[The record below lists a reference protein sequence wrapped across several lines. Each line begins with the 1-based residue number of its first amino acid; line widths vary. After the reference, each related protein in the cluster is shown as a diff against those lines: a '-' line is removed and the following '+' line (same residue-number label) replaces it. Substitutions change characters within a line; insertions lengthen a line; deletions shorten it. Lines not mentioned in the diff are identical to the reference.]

1 MRKKSRIR
9 QHFKKKNLSTKNNR
23 KKVGIIL
30 FATSIGL
37 FFLFV
42 ARLSYVVVV
51 GNVAGVSLETK
62 TQNLYQGSQVVKA
75 KRGTIYDRNGEA
87 IAEDATSYSAYAI
100 LDENYVSGNKILYA
114 QEKHF
119 DELAEILADNVKAV
133 NKKDVVKI
141 LKSNA
146 DKNKKAKKYGDK
158 VYQIDLPDAKNIS
171 LQKKQNIEKAM
182 KKADIA
188 GIYFTEHP
196 SRIYP
201 NGIFSS
207 HLIGYADSKTNKTTN
222 QENLVGKMGIEEAY
236 NNILKGRDGKIIY
249 QKDNYQ
255 NPLPGTVAESE
266 PAIDGQDVYTTLDAR
281 LQSYLENLMDQA
293 WKKNKAEDL
302 TAVLMDAKTGEILSM
317 SQRPTFNPETRKGI
331 TDNWYNLFAEDT
343 YEPGSTMKVMTV
355 ASAIDNG
362 IFDPDETYTPGEIKL
377 ADATIRDWDYERGA
391 KPSLTM
397 RQALS
402 WSSNVGMV
410 TLEQRMS
417 DRWQRYLKEFG
428 FGRST
433 YSGIGGEKT
442 GTLPEDN
449 IVSQAMSSFGQAV
462 GVTQLQMLQAF
473 TAVSNDGTM
482 VKPQFIKKIVNTK
495 TSDAVVNQP
504 EVVGHPVSA
513 KAAQNVRKYM
523 RDTVESEQ
531 FGTAYDQYKV
541 PNAHVSAKTGTAQI
555 AKDGNYLS
563 GASDYLYS
571 VVLMTP
577 SEDPQYVMYLT
588 LKRPEADSTDILSD
602 IANPLLE
609 RAMNLSDVDVAK
621 TAEEEQH
628 EKVKVE
634 DYRNLGTNKA
644 ANDAQKRGL
653 TPIVIGKGSKVTAQ
667 SIKNGERVLAAEKLI
682 LLTDDKNPLM
692 PDVTGWS
699 KADIVKLGDL
709 LKIDV
714 SFEGDGYCTSQS
726 IEPYQEISGNKM
738 TFELAEND

>member
-266 PAIDGQDVYTTLDAR
+266 QANDGQDVYTTLDAR
-281 LQSYLENLMDQA
+281 LQ
-293 WKKNKAEDL
+293 
-302 TAVLMDAKTGEILSM
+302 
-317 SQRPTFNPETRKGI
+317 
-331 TDNWYNLFAEDT
+331 
-343 YEPGSTMKVMTV
+343 
-355 ASAIDNG
+355 
-362 IFDPDETYTPGEIKL
+362 
-377 ADATIRDWDYERGA
+377 
-391 KPSLTM
+391 
-397 RQALS
+397 
-402 WSSNVGMV
+402 
-410 TLEQRMS
+410 
-417 DRWQRYLKEFG
+417 
-428 FGRST
+428 
-433 YSGIGGEKT
+433 
-442 GTLPEDN
+442 
-449 IVSQAMSSFGQAV
+449 
-462 GVTQLQMLQAF
+462 
-473 TAVSNDGTM
+473 
-482 VKPQFIKKIVNTK
+482 
-495 TSDAVVNQP
+495 
-504 EVVGHPVSA
+504 
-513 KAAQNVRKYM
+513 
-523 RDTVESEQ
+523 
-531 FGTAYDQYKV
+531 
-541 PNAHVSAKTGTAQI
+541 
-555 AKDGNYLS
+555 
-563 GASDYLYS
+563 
-571 VVLMTP
+571 
-577 SEDPQYVMYLT
+577 
-588 LKRPEADSTDILSD
+588 
-602 IANPLLE
+602 
-609 RAMNLSDVDVAK
+609 
-621 TAEEEQH
+621 
-628 EKVKVE
+628 
-634 DYRNLGTNKA
+634 
-644 ANDAQKRGL
+644 
-653 TPIVIGKGSKVTAQ
+653 
-667 SIKNGERVLAAEKLI
+667 
-682 LLTDDKNPLM
+682 
-692 PDVTGWS
+692 
-699 KADIVKLGDL
+699 
-709 LKIDV
+709 
-714 SFEGDGYCTSQS
+714 
-726 IEPYQEISGNKM
+726 
-738 TFELAEND
+738 